1 MSVIS
6 DFFKFKSASGNE
18 SDQQARQTDEF
29 MQGGRRQGENENPYL
44 SARRTWNDHMR
55 GVQASRTMWQ
65 LLALLCLLIALAAV
79 GGVIAIGSQSKFIPY
94 VVQVNKLGEA
104 VAVTRADIAGETDP
118 RVVHASLAS
127 FINDLRMVTPDVALQ
142 RKAIF
147 RAYAML
153 SNNDPATAKAN
164 QWFNGSEASI
174 PFKRAETQTV
184 NGRWIG
190 WKKSMTGRGIWLSN
204 RSRCGLCSG
213 FTTNRPAQAPRKSK
227 SETTR
232 WGFISRTSP
241 GRNKPKGANHHETVL
256 FTEQR
261 QLLEHNHFVFW
272 VGCPECRRWVI

>member
-164 QWFNGSEASI
+164 QWFNGSEASS

-184 NGRWIG
+184 NVEIISVIPQSPETWQVD
-190 WKKSMTGRGIWLSN
+190 WLEKVYD
-204 RSRCGLCSG
+204 RQGHLTEPPFKMRALL
-213 FTTNRPAQAPRKSK
+213 RMY
-227 SETTR
+227 
-232 WGFISRTSP
+232 
-241 GRNKPKGANHHETVL
+241 NKPTTQST
-256 FTEQR
+256 TEEQIR
-261 QLLEHNHFVFW
+261 NNPLGIYIQDFSW
-272 VGCPECRRWVI
+272 SKQT

>member
-18 SDQQARQTDEF
+18 SDQQARQTDEC

-55 GVQASRTMWQ
+55 AVQSSRTMWQ

-79 GGVIAIGSQSKFIPY
+79 GGIIAIGSQSKFIPY

-104 VAVTRADIAGETDP
+104 IAVSRADIAGETDP
-118 RVVHASLAS
+118 RVVHASLAA
-127 FINDLRMVTPDVALQ
+127 FVNDLRMVTPDVALQ

-164 QWFNGSEASI
+164 QWFNGSESSS

-184 NGRWIG
+184 NVEIISVIPQSPETWQVD
-190 WKKSMTGRGIWLSN
+190 WLEKIYD
-204 RSRCGLCSG
+204 RQGHLTEQPFKMRALL
-213 FTTNRPAQAPRKSK
+213 R
-227 SETTR
+227 
-232 WGFISRTSP
+232 IY
-241 GRNKPKGANHHETVL
+241 NKPTTPST
-256 FTEQR
+256 TEEQIR
-261 QLLEHNHFVFW
+261 NNPLGIYIQDFSW
-272 VGCPECRRWVI
+272 SKQT